1 MRFDSSSP
9 GASGTQC
16 GPCRW
21 SLTTRDGVRQ
31 GAPGGPAAGAG
42 DRGSAERLSAELLS
56 QAAGGGPLDSILVT
70 KCIEGSR

>member
-16 GPCRW
+16 GPRRW

-42 DRGSAERLSAELLS
+42 YRGSAERLRTALLS
-56 QAAGGGPLDSILVT
+56 RAAEGGQLDSILVT
-70 KCIEGSR
+70 KCSEGSS

>member
-16 GPCRW
+16 GPRRW
-21 SLTTRDGVRQ
+21 SLTTRDGVRH

-42 DRGSAERLSAELLS
+42 YRGSAERLKAGLLS
-56 QAAGGGPLDSILVT
+56 RAAEGGLLDSILVT
-70 KCIEGSR
+70 KCFEGSC

>member
-16 GPCRW
+16 GPRRW

-42 DRGSAERLSAELLS
+42 EKGSAERLRAELLS
-56 QAAGGGPLDSILVT
+56 LAAEGGPLNSILVT
-70 KCIEGSR
+70 KCSEGSC